1 MKLLFRFL
9 LVSATF
15 ALAMQFS
22 TLLAQDDSAAPAPA
36 PAQDAEQPTGAV
48 SPDNGGGSQDDSAS
62 FQTFYDSLANQGT
75 WIQSSDY
82 GYVWQPQVTDPNWAP
97 YTAGHWVY
105 SDAGWTWVSDEPWG
119 WATYHYG
126 RWANIEGTG
135 WVWVPGY
142 TWAPAWVSW
151 RYGDG
156 YAGWA
161 PLPPDS
167 FVGVDYSSDDSSSD
181 AGYHIG
187 DDVDDTY
194 GIGAGWYIFLPVN
207 CLCYHSYHG
216 YYCHRYDNFSI
227 INNTENVTNLNVNR
241 HRTYGGFSHVMA
253 GGPRVAQ
260 VNDAS
265 QTPMPTVTLARA
277 TQPGGGAVTGN
288 SAAFYAPHIGTGTTG
303 RPARVGATIGQAKI
317 NRGTEITRP
326 LMVNAGLA
334 ATPATQ
340 AEIEK
345 ARAAQGQAPAGAKV
359 LAGNAAF
366 KPVLQT
372 PVTLLKPIVAPTR
385 TLSANPNAVTHP
397 QGMTQAPI
405 FAPPAR
411 TYPQTESGA
420 YPAGP
425 SASTQ
430 PHPAGNPAYNPYVQ
444 RQVAPATMAPAENS
458 GGGTT
463 QPRVM
468 ERPSAPVT
476 TAPVVHE
483 SAPSGGG
490 NGGRVESTGGGSRS
504 APSSAAS
511 GPSSAPP
518 SGGSGTGNSG
528 GSAGSAGSRSH

>member
-1 MKLLFRFL
+1 MVPLFRFL
-9 LVSATF
+9 LVIAMF

-22 TLLAQDDSAAPAPA
+22 TLLAQDDNTAPAPA
-36 PAQDAEQPTGAV
+36 PADNGAPAPGADQPTGAV
-48 SPDNGGGSQDDSAS
+48 SPDNGSGGQDDSAS
-62 FQTFYDSLANQGT
+62 FQTFYDSLASQGT

-105 SDAGWTWVSDEPWG
+105 SDAGWTWLSDEPWG

-126 RWANIEGTG
+126 RWANIQGTG

-167 FVGVDYSSDDSSSD
+167 FVGVDYSSDDTSFD
-181 AGYHIG
+181 VGYHIG
-187 DDVDDTY
+187 GDVDDYY
-194 GIGAGWYIFLPVN
+194 GIGPAYYFFLPVN

-216 YYCHRYDNFSI
+216 YYCHHYDNFWI
-227 INNTENVTNLNVNR
+227 INNTENVTNINVSRNK
-241 HRTYGGFSHVMA
+241 TYGGFSRVMA

-260 VNDAS
+260 VNEAS
-265 QTPMPTVTLARA
+265 QTPIPTVTLARA
-277 TQPGGGAVTGN
+277 AQPGGGALSGN
-288 SAAFYAPHIGTGTTG
+288 SVAFYAPHIGTGTNG
-303 RPARVGATIGQAKI
+303 KPARVGANIGQAKI
-317 NRGTEITRP
+317 NRGTDITQP
-326 LMVNAGLA
+326 LVVNASLA

-340 AEIEK
+340 VEIDK
-345 ARAAQGQAPAGAKV
+345 AHAAQSQAPAGAKV
-359 LAGNAAF
+359 LAGNAVF

-372 PVTLLKPIVAPTR
+372 PVTSLKPIVVQTH
-385 TLSANPNAVTHP
+385 TSSANPNAVTRP
-397 QGMTQAPI
+397 QGVTEAPI

-411 TYPQTESGA
+411 AYPQTESQV

-425 SASTQ
+425 TTSTQ
-430 PHPAGNPAYNPYVQ
+430 PHSTGNPAYNPYTQ
-444 RQVAPATMAPAENS
+444 RQVVPSTVVPGEN
-458 GGGTT
+458 GAGGTT
-463 QPRVM
+463 QPRVI

-483 SAPSGGG
+483 SAPSGESS
-490 NGGRVESTGGGSRS
+490 GGRVQSTGGGSGGY
-504 APSSAAS
+504 PSNGSTSS
-511 GPSSAPP
+511 GPSGGPP
-518 SGGSGTGNSG
+518 SRNN
-528 GSAGSAGSRSH
+528 